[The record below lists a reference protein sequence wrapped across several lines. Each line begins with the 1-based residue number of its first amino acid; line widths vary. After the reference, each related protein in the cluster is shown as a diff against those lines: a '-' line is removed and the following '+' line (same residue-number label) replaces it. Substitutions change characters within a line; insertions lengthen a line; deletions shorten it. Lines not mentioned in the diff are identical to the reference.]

1 MKLTSEFLAP
11 YYAKGDC
18 FPDLLARCTYLTKYC
33 RDNETWTDTIRRVV
47 EGNINKT
54 YQSDNAEAEA
64 LFDLF
69 WNMRA
74 LPPGRGLWTG
84 GVAGIPAAAVYNCHY
99 TTIRSLED
107 WCFTADQLMLG
118 GGVGVGLGELGKLP
132 SVVAGVTTFRLACAA
147 THPNVDEVHPDVAR
161 GSLIVEDSRT
171 GWIDAL
177 RAVLVYAFNG
187 LSLTLDIGHIRARGT
202 PISTFGGVACGPGP
216 LATMLRSV
224 WKIVRGAQ
232 GRKLT
237 SVEALDITN
246 YIGLCVKSGNV
257 RRSALI
263 VLGEAHDQEFRDAKK
278 DYVAVLSHRHT
289 SNNSI
294 VLRTAED
301 VETLDTERLVHDAAT
316 YGEPGVLNLHL
327 IQKTDPDARGINPC
341 GEIPLHDHEACN
353 LAEMFPARSQSVS
366 ADLRLLTRYA
376 IRQRLVPVT
385 DPEADAT
392 RTKNMRIGVGLG
404 GVCDSAIE
412 TDDLVEW
419 RWVVRRE
426 ANIYADQLGIARPVA
441 TTTVKPS
448 GTISLL
454 NGSSP
459 GMHAPYAP
467 YYIRRVRIA
476 KNDKM
481 APAMISAGVPCE
493 DCVYDQTKQ
502 TWVFSFPCAKP
513 NAVNYVVAEDV
524 YDQIKRQAW
533 LQENWADNAVS
544 ATISFRED
552 EKEHLAELLK
562 DFLPRLKSTSCLPK
576 AHGYAQAPYEEITR
590 EDYESLIK
598 RIDMS
603 AKLTHGGDMQVEECE
618 GGACPVR

>member
-1 MKLTSEFLAP
+1 
-11 YYAKGDC
+11 
-18 FPDLLARCTYLTKYC
+18 
-33 RDNETWTDTIRRVV
+33 
-47 EGNINKT
+47 
-54 YQSDNAEAEA
+54 
-64 LFDLF
+64 
-69 WNMRA
+69 
-74 LPPGRGLWTG
+74 
-84 GVAGIPAAAVYNCHY
+84 
-99 TTIRSLED
+99 
-107 WCFTADQLMLG
+107 MLG
-118 GGVGVGLGELGKLP
+118 GGVGVGLGELDKLP
-132 SVVAGVTTFRLACAA
+132 SVVAGATTFRLACASA
-147 THPNVDEVHPDVAR
+147 HPNVDEVHPDVAN
-161 GSLIVEDSRT
+161 GALIVEDSRT

-177 RAVLVYAFNG
+177 RTVLVYAFNG
-187 LSLTLDIGHIRARGT
+187 FSLTLDIGRIRARGT

-216 LATMLRSV
+216 LAKMLRSV
-224 WKIVRGAQ
+224 WTIIRGAQ

-294 VLRTAED
+294 VLRTEED
-301 VETLDTERLVHDAAT
+301 VETLDTHQLVADAAT

-353 LAEMFPARSQSVS
+353 LAEMFPARSHSVS

-404 GVCDSAIE
+404 GVCDSAID

-419 RWVVRRE
+419 GWVVRRE
-426 ANIYADQLGIARPVA
+426 ANSYADALGIARPIA
-441 TTTVKPS
+441 ITTVKPS

-502 TWVFSFPCAKP
+502 TWVFSFPCAKS
-513 NAVNYVVAEDV
+513 AAMNYVVSEDV
-524 YDQIKRQAW
+524 YDQIERQVW
-533 LQENWADNAVS
+533 LQEYWADNAVS

-552 EKEHLAELLK
+552 EKEELARLLRE
-562 DFLPRLKSTSCLPK
+562 FLPRLKSTSCLPK
-576 AHGYAQAPYEEITR
+576 AHGYAQAPYEEISQEEYTALV
-590 EDYESLIK
+590 S
-598 RIDMS
+598 RIDMK
-603 AKLTHGGDMQVEECE
+603 AKLVQGGEVELEECST
-618 GGACPVR
+618 GACPVR